1 MNAARRIDA
10 DLRRMPAFL
19 VSLLRKTYQP
29 RVKLLPLEKRN
40 RIKIL
45 HRDIKERKGDFK
57 EVELWAPMEE
67 LRKEA
72 ARCLSCPLRY
82 HPR

>member
-1 MNAARRIDA
+1 
-10 DLRRMPAFL
+10 MPTFL

-29 RVKLLPLEKRN
+29 RVTLLPIEKTG

-45 HRDIKERKGDFK
+45 HRDIEERKGDFK
-57 EVELWAPMEE
+57 EVELWASKDE

-82 HPR
+82 HPH